1 MGQAELSRLHA
12 AVYSLSHQC
21 RKRTAVPC
29 RYCASRSRPR
39 TAAPRPERG
48 RLQLGINS
56 ARRAH
61 GQLVHAWRGCRVPR
75 RAPAWQDRPAHPRA
89 RFGWTDRPP
98 VRRTVRRMAV
108 ASVASGILHGNVR
121 LARRRRQ
128 RHARR
133 RVVLLLR
140 PSLHHERHL
149 PQPLRRVRARRTG
162 VRRLLHAR
170 TRRRR
175 RLARIRLQPRSPIGR
190 RIRGRDAFR
199 ADPPPR
205 HACVHPLPPFPLGA
219 DRRCRTRQVQLEA
232 GGRRARR
239 RRQGRL
245 RFRPHHREHVRHANL
260 ELHCAGEPT
269 KNQLAA

>member
-1 MGQAELSRLHA
+1 MGQTELSRLHA
-12 AVYSLSHQC
+12 AVHGLPHQC
-21 RKRTAVPC
+21 RERTAVPF
-29 RYCASRSRPR
+29 RHRASRRRPR
-39 TAAPRPERG
+39 TAATRPERG
-48 RLQLGINS
+48 RLQMGIHP

-61 GQLVHAWRGCRVPR
+61 RQLVYAWRGCRVLR
-75 RAPAWQDRPAHPRA
+75 RTPTWQDRPAHPCA

-98 VRRTVRRMAV
+98 VRRPVRRMAV
-108 ASVASGILHGNVR
+108 ASVASGVLHGRVR

-133 RVVLLLR
+133 RVALLLR

-162 VRRLLHAR
+162 VRRLRHAR
-170 TRRRR
+170 TRRGR
-175 RLARIRLQPRSPIGR
+175 RLSRVRIQPRSPVWR
-190 RIRGRDAFR
+190 RVRGRDAFR

-205 HACVHPLPPFPLGA
+205 HACVHPLPSLPLGA

-245 RFRPHHREHVRHANL
+245 RL
-260 ELHCAGEPT
+260 
-269 KNQLAA
+269 